1 MPDNTLWN
9 RRDALLGG
17 IGAASAAAF
26 PAVSAGA
33 GNTPALDLETPQGRA
48 WVRAKIMASA
58 GVETVYTFY
67 RVHAFAYLH
76 EGNLQPLFTTQ
87 VLNARVCRP
96 ASDTVYQ
103 FRTYEV
109 GMVTKFDADEPLD
122 TWDNP
127 YTGERVKVW
136 PLINGPLAVEARPDS
151 IGTAAGLDLRPDG
164 MRIDVMAD
172 LVFLPTVSAVTA
184 PNRFQPEE
192 WPRES
197 SGENFYWDS
206 HFTYVAPL
214 AEVANPET
222 VRSSSIFYLQNLGSW
237 YPWMRMGQHPGR
249 LYGRAYG
256 RKLNHFDEIPAAPR
270 RLIEAR
276 VPEIFDL
283 DRWET
288 PRFREED
295 YMRANRPG

>member
-1 MPDNTLWN
+1 MAGDLWN

-17 IGAASAAAF
+17 LGVTSAAAF
-26 PAVSAGA
+26 PSVPLAAFGS
-33 GNTPALDLETPQGRA
+33 ALDLASPQTRA

-58 GVETVYTFY
+58 GTETVYTFY

-76 EGNLQPLFTTQ
+76 AGNLEPLFTTH

-96 ASDTVYQ
+96 SSDTVYQ
-103 FRTYEV
+103 FTTYEV
-109 GMVTKFDADEPLD
+109 GMVTQFDSDEPLE
-122 TWDNP
+122 TWLNP

-164 MRIDVMAD
+164 MRIDVMGD
-172 LVFLPTVSAVTA
+172 LVFLPTLSAVTA
-184 PNRFQPEE
+184 PNRFQPDE
-192 WPRES
+192 WPSES
-197 SGENFYWDS
+197 TGENFYWDS

-214 AEVANPET
+214 AEVVDRDIQRT
-222 VRSSSIFYLQNLGSW
+222 SSIFYLQNLGSW

-256 RKLNHFDEIPAAPR
+256 RKIGDFDEIPIAAR
-270 RLIEAR
+270 RLIEQR

-283 DRWET
+283 RQWQER
-288 PRFREED
+288 RFREED